1 MRRGYL
7 RGLIIGGILGVAI
20 GQILK
25 SRENNKKVLLNQQ
38 DNSLKDSFIE
48 KDLDAINFNED
59 KYNYYF
65 KEYNEDEEE
74 QIQETQWKKLED
86 KEEGDNRRLIG
97 RRKKPT
103 RLTITKHKRRGS
115 LEK

>member
-7 RGLIIGGILGVAI
+7 RGLIIGGIIGVAI

-25 SRENNKKVLLNQQ
+25 SREKNKSFLFDQE
-38 DNSLKDSFIE
+38 DSFLKDLNTE
-48 KDLDAINFNED
+48 KDIDAINFNED
-59 KYNYYF
+59 EYNDYF
-65 KEYNEDEEE
+65 KEYDEDEEE
-74 QIQETQWKKLED
+74 QLNEINED
-86 KEEGDNRRLIG
+86 DNRRIIG